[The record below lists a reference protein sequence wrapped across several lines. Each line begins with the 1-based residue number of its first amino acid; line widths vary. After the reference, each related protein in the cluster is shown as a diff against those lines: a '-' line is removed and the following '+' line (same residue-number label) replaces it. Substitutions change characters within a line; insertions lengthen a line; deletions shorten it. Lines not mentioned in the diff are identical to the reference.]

1 MVDRFFLM
9 GLGVLGATSGPN
21 YELGNEM
28 AVDGWLLNAWLGDVA
43 GQGPGPQGQG
53 LGASDG
59 A

>member
-1 MVDRFFLM
+1 M